1 MIRISTAFITFFAV
15 LSFFNLKAQNR
26 DLRFYLNPLPDTAM
40 IGDTLMISGFIINDG
55 PGAFVINK
63 NKPLVHLQAVPL
75 TAYGS
80 ALRKPDIT
88 KFSNAQ
94 GATVIQNGDSLPV
107 AFPVTLSPTQMNA
120 TGGGGGLDIV
130 IIIWPSRAY
139 DPTDPNHGN
148 NTDEETIYLK
158 PYALNSFTTS
168 LDQEAISSWRISPNP
183 ITNYFTIRMEDPQA
197 KSMVLINEL
206 GQILDSW
213 NMVGVKEFTT
223 STEGYPTG
231 MYYLILKKQTG
242 LSTQKLIIH

>member
-1 MIRISTAFITFFAV
+1 MIRTFTTFLTFFV
-15 LSFFNLKAQNR
+15 ILGFSHLTAQNR
-26 DLRFYLNPLPDTAM
+26 DLRFHLEPLPDTAM
-40 IGDTLMISGFIINDG
+40 IGDTLMVSGFIINDG

-75 TAYGS
+75 TSYGS

-88 KFSNAQ
+88 EFSSAQ

-139 DPTDPNHGN
+139 DPIDPNHGN
-148 NTDEETIYLK
+148 NTDEEIIYLK
-158 PYALNSFTTS
+158 PYALTSFTTS
-168 LDQEAISSWRISPNP
+168 LAQEVSSFWQISPNP
-183 ITNYFTIRMEDPQA
+183 TTSHFSVSMDAAQA
-197 KSMVLINEL
+197 ESMVLVNEL
-206 GQILDSW
+206 GQILHRWS
-213 NMVGVKEFTT
+213 MVGIKEMTT

-231 MYYLILKKQTG
+231 IYSLILMSQTG
-242 LSTQKLIIH
+242 VSTQKLIIH